1 MLMRAGIWPDSA
13 DGTDVN
19 TVACSNSRHLVA
31 TGDDSG
37 RVTLF
42 RFPCNQPKVLLLMFL
57 YTLSRFSTSFT
68 SKLNGSRDKR
78 KMLACAVP
86 RQFIRG
92 SQQSR
97 YECDLHPRRPP
108 RALRRRQRRN
118 YHAVASYRLSGHEV
132 KVMHGGHSDLAYA
145 MQGN

>member
-1 MLMRAGIWPDSA
+1 MLLRAGIWPDSA

-19 TVACSNSRHLVA
+19 TVACSSSRNLVA

-42 RFPCNQPKVLLLMFL
+42 RFPCNQPKVLLMFL
-57 YTLSRFSTSFT
+57 HYTLSRFSTSFT

-78 KMLACAVP
+78 KMLACTVP
-86 RQFIRG
+86 GQFIRG

-97 YECDLHPRRPP
+97 DECDLHPRRPP

-118 YHAVASYRLSGHEV
+118 YHAVASYRLSGREV
-132 KVMHGGHSDLAYA
+132 KVMHGDHSDLAYA